1 MPELI
6 KNYVKTSR
14 LLSAEVLRSVFDSDY
29 TIPEVMPE
37 IKQVLTVDANAF
49 VEKTSVDGDR
59 VSAEVLIEYTVL
71 YMPDGEEA
79 SVKSVSFKNSQ
90 TFLINAPGIEEEFRA
105 VVKCC
110 VEQAEILSASGRKLS
125 VRCVV
130 KCSSHIEN
138 ISELAVPCDV
148 SGIDDIQTHEDIC
161 PMNVTVENLTD
172 VLDLNERITLPVG
185 KDPIYR
191 IIKSNASISDV
202 TYAVAS
208 NELTVK
214 GIMNVTTLY
223 AADGVTKDL
232 QVMENEVPFTEVIFV
247 ENDNDSLDWSLDYS
261 LVSFCIDSDDD
272 ADGEK
277 RVLCITASIKFD
289 VTSSENVPVK
299 IMTDA
304 YSLSCAF
311 DLTRKNFD
319 VYTKCGDLLSQFV
332 LKNATCVPDGLP
344 DITEIVSLDGQ
355 IGQSEVK
362 AEDGGATIEGVVVCN
377 ILYLTKDPENPI
389 ASFTE
394 QIPFTQR
401 IDRRDI
407 TPDTVIN
414 LNINVN
420 HTSYS
425 LLSPTETELRIA
437 LSAQGEALKTQS
449 INMITDVGTVSEL
462 DVNTANRASILIY
475 VVQPG
480 DTMWKIAKRYNA
492 PIEIL
497 KSINDIENA
506 DLIMPGQKLLIPRR

>member
-14 LLSAEVLRSVFDSDY
+14 LLSTEVLRSVFDSDY

-37 IKQVLTVDANAF
+37 IKQVLAVDANAF

-71 YMPDGEEA
+71 YMHEGDEA

-90 TFLINAPGIEEEFRA
+90 TFLINAPGIEDECRA

-110 VEQAEILSASGRKLS
+110 VEQTEVLGVSGRKVS
-125 VRCVV
+125 VRSVV

-138 ISELAVPCDV
+138 ISEIAVPCDV
-148 SGIDDIQTHEDIC
+148 SGIEDVQTQEDTC
-161 PMNVTVENLTD
+161 PMNVVAENLTD
-172 VLDLNERITLPVG
+172 VLDVKERVTLPVG

-191 IIKSNASISDV
+191 IIKGNASVSDV

-214 GIMNVTTLY
+214 GILNVTTLY
-223 AADGVTKDL
+223 EADGVTKAL
-232 QVMENEVPFTEVIFV
+232 QVMESEVPFTEVIFV
-247 ENDNDSLDWSLDYS
+247 ENDSDSLDWSVDYS
-261 LVSFCIDSDDD
+261 LVAFCIEADDD
-272 ADGEK
+272 SDGEK
-277 RVLCITASIKFD
+277 RVLCINASIKFD

-299 IMTDA
+299 MLTDA
-304 YSLSCAF
+304 YSLSCSF
-311 DLTRKNFD
+311 DLMRRNFD

-332 LKNATCVPDGLP
+332 LKNAACVPEGLP
-344 DITEIVSLDGQ
+344 AISEVVSLIGQ
-355 IGQSEVK
+355 IGQMEVT
-362 AEDGGATIEGVVVCN
+362 AEDGGAVIEGVVVCN
-377 ILYLTKDPENPI
+377 ILYLTKDPANPI

-394 QIPFTQR
+394 QIPFSQR

-407 TPDTVIN
+407 TPETVIN

-437 LSAQGEALKTQS
+437 LSAQGEALRIQQ
-449 INMITDVGTVSEL
+449 INMISDVGMVS
-462 DVNTANRASILIY
+462 DIDTNAANRASILIY

-506 DLIMPGQKLLIPRR
+506 DLILPGQKLLIPRR

>member
-1 MPELI
+1 
-6 KNYVKTSR
+6 
-14 LLSAEVLRSVFDSDY
+14 
-29 TIPEVMPE
+29 
-37 IKQVLTVDANAF
+37 
-49 VEKTSVDGDR
+49 
-59 VSAEVLIEYTVL
+59 
-71 YMPDGEEA
+71 
-79 SVKSVSFKNSQ
+79 VSFKNSQ

-110 VEQAEILSASGRKLS
+110 VEQTEVLSAGGRKLS

-138 ISELAVPCDV
+138 ISEIAVPCDIL
-148 SGIDDIQTHEDIC
+148 GIEDVQTRDDIC
-161 PMNVTVENLTD
+161 PMNVTIENLTD
-172 VLDLNERITLPVG
+172 VLDLKERISLPVG

-191 IIKSNASISDV
+191 VIKSNASISDI
-202 TYAVAS
+202 TYSVAS

-214 GIMNVTTLY
+214 GILNVTTLY
-223 AADGVTKDL
+223 EADGVTKDL
-232 QVMENEVPFTEVIFV
+232 QVMESEVPFSEVIFV
-247 ENDNDSLDWSLDYS
+247 ENDSDTLDWSIDYS
-261 LVSFCIDSDDD
+261 LVSFCLDAEED

-277 RVLCITASIKFD
+277 RVLCIVSSIKFD

-299 IMTDA
+299 MMTDA

-311 DLTRKNFD
+311 DLSRKNFD
-319 VYTKCGDLLSQFV
+319 VYTKCGDLMSQFV
-332 LKNATCVPDGLP
+332 LKNAVSVPEGFP
-344 DITEIVSLDGQ
+344 AIAEIVNLDGQ
-355 IGQSEVK
+355 IGQMEVT
-362 AEDGGATIEGVVVCN
+362 AEDGGAIIEGAVVCN
-377 ILYLTKDPENPI
+377 ILYLAKDAESPI

-394 QIPFTQR
+394 QIPFAQK

-407 TPDTVIN
+407 TPETLIN
-414 LNINVN
+414 LNLNVN

-437 LSAQGEALKTQS
+437 LSAQGEALNAQP
-449 INMITDVGTVSEL
+449 INMISDVGTVYEL
-462 DVNTANRASILIY
+462 DANAANRASILIY

-506 DLIMPGQKLLIPRR
+506 DLILPGQKLLIPRS